1 MLLFDP
7 EPPYV
12 RWWLSEGGRPRE
24 GRCLSGTDW
33 AERVARTIAQP
44 AGLKWIGYL
53 LHNGGEVVTDPVSRL
68 IPEGLDKVRQT
79 IELLPEHNDLTCRVA
94 QEWLARRPEIPHLL
108 LCDTGFFWRLP
119 PEASL
124 YAVPYE
130 LRKHGIKRYGGY
142 GLCHQWV
149 WRQVERLQDG
159 RADRVVSVYLGDHT
173 NIAAIRNGLPLETT
187 IGFST
192 VEGIISATAC
202 GDIDPT
208 VVFQMQS
215 EGMTL
220 EQIRLL
226 LSSKSGFAG
235 LLGKRTGLLK
245 VLNATSDPQGRLAKE
260 MLRDGILRYI
270 GSSVAAMGGVDALV
284 FATPHP
290 AECLG
295 FVAEIC
301 QALACVGVR
310 PRIGPIE
317 QEAACELT
325 DATSLVKAFCL
336 GYNKWQVLAGY
347 GSAFLPDE
355 GDRT

>member
-12 RWWLSEGGRPRE
+12 RWWLSEGDCPTE
-24 GRCLSGTDW
+24 GRCLSRPDW
-33 AERVARTIAQP
+33 ARRVAEAVAPPVAID
-44 AGLKWIGYL
+44 WIGYV
-53 LHNGGEVVTDPVSRL
+53 LHNGGEIVTEPVSRL
-68 IPEGLDKVRQT
+68 TPEGLDRVRQT
-79 IELLPEHNDLTCRVA
+79 TELLPEQNDLTCRVA
-94 QEWLARRPEIPHLL
+94 QEWLARRPETPHLL
-108 LCDTGFFWRLP
+108 LCDTGFFCSLP

-130 LRKHGIKRYGGY
+130 LRKHGIRRYGGY
-142 GLCHQWV
+142 GLCHQWA

-159 RADRVVSVYLGDHT
+159 RANRVVSVFLGDHT
-173 NIAAIRNGLPLETT
+173 NIAAIRDGLPLDTT

-202 GDIDPT
+202 GDVDPT

-215 EGMTL
+215 EGMPL

-226 LSSKSGFAG
+226 LSSKSGFTGLLGRRAG
-235 LLGKRTGLLK
+235 LLE
-245 VLNATSDPQGRLAKE
+245 VLCDTTDPQARLARE
-260 MLRDGILRYI
+260 MLGYGILRHVGASI
-270 GSSVAAMGGVDALV
+270 AVMGGVDAVV

-290 AECLG
+290 GACLG
-295 FVAEIC
+295 FISKIC

-310 PRIGPIE
+310 PRVGFVP

-325 DATSLVKAFCL
+325 DAASLVKAYCL
-336 GYNKWQVLAGY
+336 GYNAWQVLAWH
-347 GSAFLPDE
+347 GSAFLSNH